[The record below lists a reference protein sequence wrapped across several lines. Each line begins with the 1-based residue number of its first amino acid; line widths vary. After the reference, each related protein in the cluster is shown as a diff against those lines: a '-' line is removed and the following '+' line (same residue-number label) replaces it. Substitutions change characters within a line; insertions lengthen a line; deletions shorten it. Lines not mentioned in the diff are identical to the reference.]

1 MIDHYPSSIAQHRFI
16 QHNEHLNQYR
26 FRFPNNEL
34 ATKVE
39 AIFDAQFTVDK
50 VMVELELFEQDYNY
64 SFERML
70 GWAWFL
76 KLQQVGGGTNENLK
90 IMLRFQEP
98 GSSVC
103 LL

>member
-1 MIDHYPSSIAQHRFI
+1 M
-16 QHNEHLNQYR
+16 
-26 FRFPNNEL
+26 
-34 ATKVE
+34 TKVE